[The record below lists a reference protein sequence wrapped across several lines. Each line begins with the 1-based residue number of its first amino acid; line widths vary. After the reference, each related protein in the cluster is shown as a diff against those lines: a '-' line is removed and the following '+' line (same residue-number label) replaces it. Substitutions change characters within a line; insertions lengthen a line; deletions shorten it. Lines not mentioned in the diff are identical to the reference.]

1 MMKIYDSST
10 DSFLKATGL
19 EHLQAPVISI
29 VGAGGKTSLIESL
42 TEEYAFRKIRHGIFT
57 TTHMW
62 PVNDGNFRHI
72 LGVVTASGKI
82 GMPEEEDIRELMTEK
97 IPVLIEA
104 DGSRGLPCKAPEM
117 WEPVLRPETTHVIG
131 VLGASCL
138 GGSVIESCHRPER
151 VMDILKCG
159 PEHRITAEDLVEIGS
174 SRKGL
179 RKNVKGSQWYGL
191 VINQVDNDFIYHEIQ
206 YIRKQLRQKG
216 VEQLFFVRIKN
227 K

>member
-1 MMKIYDSST
+1 M
-10 DSFLKATGL
+10 
-19 EHLQAPVISI
+19 
-29 VGAGGKTSLIESL
+29 IE
-42 TEEYAFRKIRHGIFT
+42 R
-57 TTHMW
+57 
-62 PVNDGNFRHI
+62 
-72 LGVVTASGKI
+72 
-82 GMPEEEDIRELMTEK
+82 
-97 IPVLIEA
+97 
-104 DGSRGLPCKAPEM
+104 
-117 WEPVLRPETTHVIG
+117 
-131 VLGASCL
+131 
-138 GGSVIESCHRPER
+138 CHRPER

-179 RKNVKGSQWYGL
+179 RKNVKESQWYGL